1 VPAAEV
7 FIGLGGNLG
16 DVPACLRAA
25 VAALDA
31 LPTTQLLRV
40 SAIYRNP
47 PLGCAAQPDYLNAVA
62 ALATRLEPLELLDH
76 LQAIE
81 DAHGRTRGAERWQAR
96 TLDLDLLLYA
106 QVCLDTPRL
115 QLPHPGVHLRP
126 FVIHPL
132 AEIAPDAVVPGRG
145 TAAALAACVPAHG
158 LQRLALALQ
167 PASPDSS

>member
-1 VPAAEV
+1 MPAAEV

-16 DVPACLRAA
+16 DVLDCLRQA

-31 LPTTQLLRV
+31 LPATRLLRV
-40 SAIYRNP
+40 SGVYRNP
-47 PLGCAAQPDYLNAVA
+47 PMGPAQPDYLNAVA
-62 ALATRLEPLELLDH
+62 ALATRLDPHPLLDH

-81 DAHGRTRGAERWQAR
+81 RLHGRTRDAGRWQAR

-106 QVCLDTPRL
+106 QVRLDTPRL

-145 TAAALAACVPAHG
+145 TAGELAACVSAHG
-158 LQRLALALQ
+158 LQRLAVAVRPD
-167 PASPDSS
+167 PA